1 MKQWSP
7 KYEKE
12 KYIAAA
18 PDTTEMIV
26 ANVHLTVQRI
36 MARVGAMENA
46 NGRKLIRQL
55 TRGSKQ
61 IRINGECTSISWV
74 SVLKIG
80 KTFQGKVHKKNCLYP
95 SVFLPYAFILEL

>member
-1 MKQWSP
+1 MITVLLNGIMYRLMKQWSP
-7 KYEKE
+7 KYEKG

-18 PDTTEMIV
+18 PGTTEMIV

-74 SVLKIG
+74 LVLKIG
-80 KTFQGKVHKKNCLYP
+80 KTF
-95 SVFLPYAFILEL
+95 

>member
-1 MKQWSP
+1 MPILP
-7 KYEKE
+7 KYEMG

-18 PDTTEMIV
+18 LGTTEIIV

-61 IRINGECTSISWV
+61 IRTNGECISISWV

-80 KTFQGKVHKKNCLYP
+80 KTF
-95 SVFLPYAFILEL
+95 

>member
-7 KYEKE
+7 KYEKG

-46 NGRKLIRQL
+46 SGRKLIRQL

-61 IRINGECTSISWV
+61 IRINGKCISTSWV
-74 SVLKIG
+74 LVLKIG
-80 KTFQGKVHKKNCLYP
+80 KTFQGKVHQKIACIHLF
-95 SVFLPYAFILEL
+95 SFLMFSS